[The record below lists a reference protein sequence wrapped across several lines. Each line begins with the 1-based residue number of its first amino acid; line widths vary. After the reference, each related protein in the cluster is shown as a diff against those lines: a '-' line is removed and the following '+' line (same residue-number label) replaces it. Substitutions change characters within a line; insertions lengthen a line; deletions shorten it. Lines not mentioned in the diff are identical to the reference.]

1 MPSKIEDYAIIG
13 DTKTVALVDLTGSI
27 DWWCAP
33 RIDSG
38 AAFAALLGDAG
49 NGRWLIAPKG
59 EVTKVTR
66 HYEPETL
73 ILETIFETSTGSVS
87 VCDFMPPNDGH
98 SMIHRIVEGRGGTV
112 EMQME
117 LIVRYEYGAIT
128 PWATATGDGLVL
140 VAGRDGLRLH
150 SPVRLVGKDNT
161 TVASFSV
168 SGDIRRSF
176 SLTWFPS
183 EIHAPLPLDSLAARN
198 HTRHYWHNWVGRCT
212 YNGGWRDLVVR
223 SLITLKA
230 LTYEPSGAVCAAATT
245 SLPETIGGN
254 RNWDYRYSWLRDA
267 TFTLHALLISGYT
280 DEAAAWVGWLRRAV
294 AGTPGRCRSCTASTE
309 NGGSRSSSSTTSRAT
324 RASTPV
330 RIGNKA
336 ATQLQL
342 DVYGEVLD
350 SALTYWQSP
359 IPKESNVSPDLI
371 MAILDHLEKVWR
383 EPDNGIWEVRGPRRH
398 FTHSKV
404 MAWVAFDRAV
414 TLAEDGV
421 LPKGPM
427 DHWRQLRDEIHAEV
441 CEKGFDPELNSF
453 TQYYGSKLLDASLLM
468 LAPVGFLPPDDP
480 RVVGTV
486 EAIQKGLVT
495 DGFVRRYQTDTDEDV
510 DGLKGTE
517 GAFLMTSFWLADNL
531 ALLGRHDEAKEMF
544 ERLCGLC
551 NDVGL
556 LSEEYDPKAD
566 RLLGNFPQAFSHVAL
581 INTAANLSMAEHGP
595 SVMRSRRYG
604 VAPTS
609 EPASRMINHVVRPP
623 LERSLARRPTAPRS
637 SKGVRGIPQSP
648 TDSAERVRSIS
659 PGQNRV
665 RSMGPGYRLISDTVP
680 NTKKPHGHPEWVS

>member
-49 NGRWLIAPKG
+49 DGRWLIAPKG
-59 EVTKVTR
+59 QVTKVTR

-73 ILETIFETSTGSVS
+73 ILETIFETPTGSVA
-87 VCDFMPPNDGH
+87 VCDFMPPNDGY
-98 SMIHRIVEGRGGTV
+98 SMIHRMVELRGGTV

-128 PWATATGDGLVL
+128 PWATATDDGLVL

-150 SPVRLVGKDNT
+150 SPVRLVGNDNT
-161 TVASFSV
+161 TVASFSL
-168 SGDIRRSF
+168 SGEMRRSF

-183 EIHAPLPLDSLAARN
+183 ESHAPLPLDSLAARN
-198 HTRHYWHNWVGRCT
+198 HTRHYWHNWVERCT
-212 YNGGWRDLVVR
+212 YNGGSRDLVIR

-230 LTYEPSGAVCAAATT
+230 LIYEPSGAVCAAPTT

-254 RNWDYRYSWLRDA
+254 RNWDYRYSWLRDS
-267 TFTLHALLISGYT
+267 TFTLHALLLSGYT
-280 DEAAAWVGWLRRAV
+280 DEAGAWVQWLRRAL
-294 AGTPGRCRSCTASTE
+294 AGNPGEMQIMYGVDGERRLAE
-309 NGGSRSSSSTTSRAT
+309 FELDHLAGYEGAK
-324 RASTPV
+324 PV
-330 RIGNKA
+330 RVGNEA
-336 ATQLQL
+336 ANQLQL

-350 SALTYWQSP
+350 SAVTYWRGRL
-359 IPKESNVSPDLI
+359 IPQRFHVSPDLM
-371 MAILDHLEKVWR
+371 MAIVQHLEKIWR

-414 TLAEDGV
+414 SLAEDDA
-421 LPKGPM
+421 LPKVRM
-427 DHWRQLRDEIHAEV
+427 DHWRKLRDQIHAEV
-441 CEKGFDPELNSF
+441 CEKGFDVGLNSF
-453 TQYYGSKLLDASLLM
+453 TQYYGSKLLDSSLLM

-480 RVVGTV
+480 RIVGTV

-495 DGFVRRYQTDTDEDV
+495 DGFVHRYQTDTDENI
-510 DGLKGTE
+510 DGLEGTE

-544 ERLCGLC
+544 DRLCAVC

-556 LSEEYDPKAD
+556 LSEEYDAKAD

-581 INTAANLSMAEHGP
+581 INTAANISMAEHGP
-595 SVMRSRRYG
+595 SVMRSRRY
-604 VAPTS
+604 
-609 EPASRMINHVVRPP
+609 RPP
-623 LERSLARRPTAPRS
+623 RRRSTPA
-637 SKGVRGIPQSP
+637 
-648 TDSAERVRSIS
+648 D
-659 PGQNRV
+659 
-665 RSMGPGYRLISDTVP
+665 
-680 NTKKPHGHPEWVS
+680 